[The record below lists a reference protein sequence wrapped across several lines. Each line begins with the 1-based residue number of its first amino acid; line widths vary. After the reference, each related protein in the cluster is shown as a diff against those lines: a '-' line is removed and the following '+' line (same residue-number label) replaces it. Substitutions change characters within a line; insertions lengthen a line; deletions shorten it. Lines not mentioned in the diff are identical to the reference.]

1 MIITIDGPAGT
12 GKSTVAQTLA
22 ERLGFDFLDTGAMYR
37 AIGVAALRRQISL
50 EDQRE
55 ILFVA
60 RHARVDFDWS
70 TRPPGVNLN
79 DEPVAHLLR
88 SGEATRAAS
97 YVAAVPGVRE
107 QLVKQ
112 QQEIGRQRPNI
123 VTEGRDQGSVV
134 FPNAEL
140 KFYLDAS
147 PAERARRRA
156 NQLRARG
163 EVVDQDELLRLI
175 VDRDTRDSK
184 RAVGPLA
191 IPADA
196 QVLDTTSLTLDEVCQ
211 RVIARVQAYSAPT
224 PTTRP

>member
-12 GKSTVAQTLA
+12 GKSTVAQMLA

-37 AIGVAALRRQISL
+37 AIGLAVIRGRVNL
-50 EDQRE
+50 ENQSE
-55 ILFVA
+55 ILCVA
-60 RHARVDFDWS
+60 RLARVDFDWS
-70 TRPPGVNLN
+70 ARPPEVTLN
-79 DEPVAHLLR
+79 GQPVSHLLR

-107 QLVKQ
+107 LMVKQ
-112 QQEIGRQRPNI
+112 QQAIGRQRMNI

-134 FPNAEL
+134 FPKAEL
-140 KFYLDAS
+140 KFYLDAG

-156 NQLRARG
+156 NQLRAMG
-163 EVVDQDELLRLI
+163 ETVDEAELLKQI
-175 VDRDTRDSK
+175 IERDTRDSK

-196 QVLDTTSLTLDEVCQ
+196 QVIDTTSLSQEEVCQ
-211 RVIARVQAYSAPT
+211 RVIACVQAFSSAAGT
-224 PTTRP
+224 SRI